1 MDWADALGECS
12 LPLCGGP
19 GGKSCAICGT
29 VNYCGSVCQK
39 KHWKIHRS
47 VCLKKLTDELLPY
60 EKVLERINQI
70 TKLWVSCEAKKNTHD
85 ALKVLKYL
93 LAFAEQQYGEA
104 QPGMPFRERP
114 NGDRVDN
121 MVADIELWQIS
132 STLGNRLYNL
142 RTSDSYREAE
152 VYFLKARYTLER
164 WRFLFDSSDGQK
176 DVTKLL
182 EMLSITERYLADL
195 YASQGRF
202 QEAEYHCAQCL
213 EFAKQT
219 IGDHH
224 TIELFKAL
232 RTYGYLLE
240 RQSNYSQAIAY
251 FEDAY
256 ICVSEAFGPVHPR
269 VQEAAGYLTDSL
281 LQSKDFSR
289 AEAYARINYE
299 SLIDPHSGIS
309 PESFEVAR
317 GAQQLAQICYMTPQ
331 NLGIASVSFAE
342 GEFLARKAL
351 RVFEAVFDPF
361 HINVGSSL
369 NDLAKVLH
377 ESGNIGDET
386 KGLYRRALAVYQIS
400 DGPDALLVMEAN
412 ANLGLLHYQR
422 GKAGCDELLT
432 RIEFRFSK
440 RYYDE
445 ALRIS
450 LITVDDSM
458 RAVSAGYMSK
468 VAEIPSDS

>member
-1 MDWADALGECS
+1 MHWADAPGECS
-12 LPLCGGP
+12 LPECRGP
-19 GGKSCAICGT
+19 GGKSCAICET
-29 VNYCGSVCQK
+29 VNYCGPVCQK
-39 KHWKIHRS
+39 KHWKFHRS
-47 VCLKKLTDELLPY
+47 VCLQKLTNELQPY

-70 TKLWVSCEAKKNTHD
+70 TKLWVSCETKKNTHD

-114 NGDRVDN
+114 DGERVDN
-121 MVADIELWQIS
+121 MIADIELWQIS

-142 RTSDSYREAE
+142 RTCDSYREAE
-152 VYFLKARYTLER
+152 VYFLKARDRLER
-164 WRFLFDSSDGQK
+164 WRFLFDATNRDK

-195 YASQGRF
+195 YASQSRF
-202 QEAEYHCAQCL
+202 HEAEYHCAQCL
-213 EFAKQT
+213 KFAKQT
-219 IGDHH
+219 VGDHH

-240 RQSNYSQAIAY
+240 RQSKYIQAIAY

-256 ICVSEAFGPVHPR
+256 ICVSEAYGPVHPR

-281 LQSKDFSR
+281 LQSKDFCR

-331 NLGIASVSFAE
+331 NLGIANVSFEE
-342 GEFLARKAL
+342 GEYLARKAL

-361 HINVGSSL
+361 HINIGSSL

-386 KGLYRRALAVYQIS
+386 KCLYRRALAVYLIC
-400 DGPDALLVMEAN
+400 DGPDGHLVMEAN

-422 GKAGCDELLT
+422 GKADVEDTLR
-432 RIEFRFSK
+432 RIEYTFSS
-440 RYYDE
+440 RYYRE

-450 LITVDDSM
+450 CLTEDDSM
-458 RAVSAGYMSK
+458 RIVTEEYMSK
-468 VAEIPSDS
+468 VAEIPLQN